1 MNQQKKGLLLSKT
14 FTDTGLI
21 RKLLKQILNFIL
33 IVTHVFIK
41 KGGKMKYKTWYL
53 TISITLIALSAIFYM
68 IQIHIFHDEH
78 ETFFLML
85 QDLSF
90 VPIDVLLV
98 TLILDRLL
106 KKREKQ
112 SLLNKMNMV
121 IGVFFN
127 EVGTDL
133 IKIVGGF
140 VDKIEEVNSRLQIS
154 QKWLDKDFNGIIR
167 NFKIRH
173 DQFALNS
180 RNLTVLKD
188 FLEKKKH
195 GLLNMLAN
203 PNLLEHDTFTNLLWT
218 VFHVADE
225 LAHRTDL
232 NNLPDTDLNHL
243 KGDIIRAYT
252 ILISE
257 WAAYMKHLKNDYP
270 YLFSIAV
277 RINPFNPEANIMVS

>member
-1 MNQQKKGLLLSKT
+1 
-14 FTDTGLI
+14 
-21 RKLLKQILNFIL
+21 
-33 IVTHVFIK
+33 
-41 KGGKMKYKTWYL
+41 MKYRTWYI
-53 TISITLIALSAIFYM
+53 TISVTLIALSAIFYM

-90 VPIDVLLV
+90 VPVDVLLV

-127 EVGTDL
+127 EVGADL

-140 VDKIEEVNSRLQIS
+140 VQKIDDVNSRLRIS
-154 QKWLDKDFNGIIR
+154 RNWKDKDFKEIMN
-167 NFKIRH
+167 KIAISP
-173 DQFALNS
+173 DQLAIDS
-180 RNLTVLKD
+180 QNLVILKD
-188 FLEKKKH
+188 FLEKKKD

-203 PNLLEHDTFTNLLWT
+203 PNLLEHDSFTNLLWA

-225 LAHRTDL
+225 LAHRPDL
-232 NNLPDTDLNHL
+232 TNLPSADLAHI
-243 KGDIIRAYT
+243 KIDIIRAYT

-277 RINPFNPEANIMVS
+277 RTNPFNPEAKITVS

>member
-1 MNQQKKGLLLSKT
+1 
-14 FTDTGLI
+14 
-21 RKLLKQILNFIL
+21 
-33 IVTHVFIK
+33 
-41 KGGKMKYKTWYL
+41 MKYRTWYI
-53 TISITLIALSAIFYM
+53 TISVILIALSAIFYL

-90 VPIDVLLV
+90 VPVDVLLV

-133 IKIVGGF
+133 IRIVGGF
-140 VDKIEEVNSRLQIS
+140 VEKIEEVNNRLRIS
-154 QKWLDKDFNGIIR
+154 QKWKDKDFKEVMGNISIR
-167 NFKIRH
+167 P
-173 DQFALNS
+173 DQFNIDS

-188 FLEKKKH
+188 FLETKKD

-203 PNLLEHDTFTNLLWT
+203 PNLLEHDSFTNLLWA

-225 LAHRTDL
+225 LAHRPDL
-232 NNLPDTDLNHL
+232 NNIPDNDLAHL
-243 KGDIIRAYT
+243 KVDIVRAYS

-270 YLFSIAV
+270 YLFSIAI
-277 RINPFNPEANIMVS
+277 RTNPFNPEAKITVS

>member
-1 MNQQKKGLLLSKT
+1 
-14 FTDTGLI
+14 
-21 RKLLKQILNFIL
+21 
-33 IVTHVFIK
+33 
-41 KGGKMKYKTWYL
+41 MKYRSWYL

-68 IQIHIFHDEH
+68 VQIHIFHDEH

-90 VPIDVLLV
+90 VPVDVLLV

-140 VDKIEEVNSRLQIS
+140 VEKIEDVNSRLQIS
-154 QKWLDKDFNGIIR
+154 QKWKDKDFKEVTGKITIKPDQLTIDSGNLII
-167 NFKIRH
+167 
-173 DQFALNS
+173 
-180 RNLTVLKD
+180 LKE
-188 FLEKKKH
+188 FLEKRKD

-203 PNLLEHDTFTNLLWT
+203 PNLLEHDTFTNLLWA

-225 LAHRTDL
+225 LAHRQDL
-232 NNLPDTDLNHL
+232 KDLPNGDMAHL
-243 KGDIIRAYT
+243 KIDIIRAYT

-277 RINPFNPEANIMVS
+277 RTNPFNPEARITVS